1 MGEGQR
7 EGKFGGFFVVLV
19 FFLNRWEYFKVLS
32 LLTSQ
37 NREVLGLPRGKQET
51 DIPTVVRTEE

>member
-7 EGKFGGFFVVLV
+7 EGKFGGFFVV

-32 LLTSQ
+32 LLMSQ
-37 NREVLGLPRGKQET
+37 NREVLGLPRGKQEAQT
-51 DIPTVVRTEE
+51 SPPRQGQE

>member
-7 EGKFGGFFVVLV
+7 EGKFGGFFVVFF

-32 LLTSQ
+32 LPTSQ

-51 DIPTVVRTEE
+51 QTSPPW